1 MGDFNST
8 MMSQISSYD
17 NPYKELIEDAQISG
31 LGFEGKLRH
40 ALAIDPQE
48 VTEDIL
54 LKHEISKDKPCS
66 FRSLRELTLRSDFRV
81 HPPACHQ
88 QFLTAL
94 KAEKKTSILE
104 NKELGPPVAKS
115 AYLTEKI
122 KKKESRA
129 KNDTCFPVRLTLQSN
144 Q

>member
-1 MGDFNST
+1 L
-8 MMSQISSYD
+8 
-17 NPYKELIEDAQISG
+17 KE
-31 LGFEGKLRH
+31 K
-40 ALAIDPQE
+40 
-48 VTEDIL
+48 EDIL

-81 HPPACHQ
+81 HPPACHK

-129 KNDTCFPVRLTLQSN
+129 KK
-144 Q
+144 